1 MSQFKELVDLIQVE
15 FSPSTGSMAFC
26 VGRPSKGLSIC
37 CSCLRNKGM
46 LAAECIVWHEA
57 EVKYEGKLDS
67 YKLKNLLNRWGV
79 CRAYITNVMRLEK
92 GDRGECICL
101 GCR

>member
-26 VGRPSKGLSIC
+26 VGRPAKGLSIC

-46 LAAECIVWHEA
+46 LASECIVWHEA
-57 EVKYEGKLDS
+57 
-67 YKLKNLLNRWGV
+67 
-79 CRAYITNVMRLEK
+79 
-92 GDRGECICL
+92 
-101 GCR
+101 